1 MQNIKVTVL
10 RQKEKD
16 SKAYFQSF
24 NYIGKLHIPVTT
36 LLENLNNSEKLVD
49 IEGNE
54 CEPIR
59 WECSCEQGLCGSCAM
74 VINDIPSLACQVF
87 CDSII
92 NQNNEI
98 KIEPLSKFPVIKD
111 LIVDRS
117 EMFNIMKEMKLWLE
131 QPAKVNI
138 KEVPFQY
145 EVSQCLMCGLCLE
158 ACPNYAKGDLFVGAP
173 AAVAAVKMVEQEQDY
188 EHEKLIRE
196 NYKKRIFNGC
206 SKALACQKVCPMKIP
221 TQAVMSKMN
230 KISVWKI
237 WQLASRK

>member
-1 MQNIKVTVL
+1 MQDIKVTVL

-16 SKAYFQSF
+16 SEAYFQSF
-24 NYIGKLHIPVTT
+24 NYNGNLHIPVTT
-36 LLENLNNSEKLVD
+36 LLESLNSSETLVD
-49 IEGNE
+49 SEGNK

-74 VINDIPSLACQVF
+74 VINGMPALACQVF
-87 CDSII
+87 CDNII
-92 NQNNEI
+92 NINSEI
-98 KIEPLSKFPVIKD
+98 KIEPLSKFPVIQD

-117 EMFNIMKEMKLWLE
+117 EMFNVMKEMKLWLE
-131 QPAKVNI
+131 KPAKINV

-158 ACPNYAKGDLFVGAP
+158 ACPNYTKGDLFAGAP
-173 AAVAAVKMVEQEQDY
+173 AAAAAVKMAEQEQDN

-206 SKALACQKVCPMKIP
+206 SKALACQKVCPMEIP
-221 TQAVMSKMN
+221 TQIVMSKMN
-230 KISVWKI
+230 KISVWKM
-237 WQLASRK
+237 WQLIGRR